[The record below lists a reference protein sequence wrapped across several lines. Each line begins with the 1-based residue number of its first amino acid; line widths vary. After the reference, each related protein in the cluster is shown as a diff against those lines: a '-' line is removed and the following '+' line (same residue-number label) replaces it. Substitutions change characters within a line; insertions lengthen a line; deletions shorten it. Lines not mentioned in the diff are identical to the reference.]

1 MGLISYWQILTELRG
16 CGHGFALP
24 SCKYICCGTLYK
36 LVQREDP
43 SPTIPP
49 PLHLTGPDSRF
60 QLTKIIRNRTQ
71 PRAFQLYVS
80 LFAFKSAAKL
90 VGYVLDA
97 CYCLQWLKVAGYFQ
111 KQHVLHKTT
120 KDVLLVTHL
129 TKITGEILKMLHAG
143 KKYLSLKYI
152 LIQSALHHN

>member
-16 CGHGFALP
+16 CGGFWAGKTCP
-24 SCKYICCGTLYK
+24 RCKYVCGGTLYK
-36 LVQREDP
+36 LVQRKDP

-49 PLHLTGPDSRF
+49 PLHLTGSVSRCF
-60 QLTKIIRNRTQ
+60 QLTKIIRNLTQ

-80 LFAFKSAAKL
+80 LFAFSSAAKL

-97 CYCLQWLKVAGYFQ
+97 RYCLHPLKEACCFQ

-129 TKITGEILKMLHAG
+129 TKIAHKILKMLHAG
-143 KKYLSLKYI
+143 KNIPLWNI
-152 LIQSALHHN
+152 F